1 MSLITK
7 QLALDLQV
15 PASRL
20 QNTGN
25 LFVTRPPAP
34 TAGHVGFGDRG
45 RRARLAGADVSGR

>member
-20 QNTGN
+20 PAVGRVM
-25 LFVTRPPAP
+25 LVTLSFAKDDYGCAQRSQRSQLP
-34 TAGHVGFGDRG
+34 
-45 RRARLAGADVSGR
+45 

>member
-25 LFVTRPPAP
+25 LFVTE
-34 TAGHVGFGDRG
+34 TACADCPQ
-45 RRARLAGADVSGR
+45 LGA